1 MVGEIELECV
11 RVEVLYGLLA
21 CSEGDNWKSNM
32 QMLFRRRGGPNSFLF
47 ICLFYLLRFILS
59 FDVLV
64 EPFLGV
70 HVISFFQIETFIST
84 FNIKVVLYSQLYEIY
99 NTIYHYEM
107 PILNVI
113 CLFLLGKNAKIASS
127 TISTQKL
134 TK

>member
-32 QMLFRRRGGPNSFLF
+32 QMLFRRRGGGPNSFLF
-47 ICLFYLLRFILS
+47 ICLFYLLRFIFS

-64 EPFLGV
+64 EPFLDV
-70 HVISFFQIETFIST
+70 HVISFFQIETFIAT
-84 FNIKVVLYSQLYEIY
+84 FNIKVILYSSQLYEIY
-99 NTIYHYEM
+99 NTLYHYEM

-113 CLFLLGKNAKIASS
+113 CFVSFR
-127 TISTQKL
+127 
-134 TK
+134 